1 MIHSIPG
8 RPGPDEYGAYYASYI
23 ARLPDGDICDQI
35 AQQTDAFCALLAPL
49 SAEQAN
55 FRPKPDDWNI
65 LEVIGHI
72 TDGERVFAYRALRIA
87 RNDSTP
93 LASFDQDLFVANGN
107 FSSRT
112 LGDLLDEFVTVRRS
126 TLSLL
131 HTLSSE
137 AWLRRGTASDNP
149 ISVRALAYII
159 AGHELH
165 HVADF
170 RQRYNI

>member
-1 MIHSIPG
+1 MIHINPG
-8 RPGPDEYGAYYASYI
+8 RPGTNEYGAYYASYI
-23 ARLPDGDICDQI
+23 ARVPDGDICDQI
-35 AQQTDAFCALLAPL
+35 AQQLDAFCALLTPL
-49 SAEQAN
+49 SVEQTI

-72 TDGERVFAYRALRIA
+72 ADGERVFAYRALRIA
-87 RNDSTP
+87 RSDGTP

-107 FSSRT
+107 FSNRT
-112 LGDLLDEFVTVRRS
+112 LADLLEEFVTVRRAI
-126 TLSLL
+126 LSLL
-131 HTLSSE
+131 RSFSAE